1 MSPQFLRNL
10 SVGEEQAMELD
21 SQQAFRIFLIT
32 GLPQAYTYSRAIK
45 REEERKEPKTRRD

>member
-1 MSPQFLRNL
+1 
-10 SVGEEQAMELD
+10 MELD

-45 REEERKEPKTRRD
+45 REEERKAPKPRRD

>member
-1 MSPQFLRNL
+1 MRPKIFRNL
-10 SVGEEQAMELD
+10 SVGEGTVLELD

-45 REEERKEPKTRRD
+45 REEERKAPKPRRD